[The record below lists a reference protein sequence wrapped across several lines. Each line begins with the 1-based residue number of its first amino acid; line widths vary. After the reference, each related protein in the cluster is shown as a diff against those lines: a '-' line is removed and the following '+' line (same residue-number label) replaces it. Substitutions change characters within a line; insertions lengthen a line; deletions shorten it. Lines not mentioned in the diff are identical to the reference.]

1 MKRVRKSGL
10 NRKTKSIIRQV
21 EDIRHLLITDVIVS
35 NLSLV
40 AMNKYFPD
48 SSYEEAMVNVVK
60 AIFDEKD
67 FANEIVMDLVK
78 NNNKNV
84 EPFLNYK
91 IEELEKEY
99 AKGLIPGVHHT
110 KSVAPDMMIFY
121 YVTNDLDKDDRFYHA
136 LESLDKD
143 WEDFKEYKE
152 KYDDLIKVKE
162 LDGTIFQHTLNAFYN
177 GIEQSLIPIDEE
189 DVIQD
194 LCDRYKAELTPDK
207 RILISPKILKF
218 YDNEA
223 KKIVETHN
231 NQEIASKIII
241 SILNKAF
248 NYLRHTMKNEELYLQ
263 LDLLNKENDSIN
275 SENQFLKEKLE
286 EISKATGEDNTIKLE
301 KENYYLKNRVE
312 KLEEKNKELM
322 QTIAELKEI
331 VDDLPITIDKIEPEN
346 TYSGESIVIV
356 GGHWNSISKSEVRKD
371 YLADFIEA
379 EDVIKFTDRIR
390 NYDVI
395 IFDTSRNSH
404 INFNRLKNNKNLK
417 MISLSKKEKIDNLF
431 KIMK

>member
-1 MKRVRKSGL
+1 M
-10 NRKTKSIIRQV
+10 T
-21 EDIRHLLITDVIVS
+21 
-35 NLSLV
+35 
-40 AMNKYFPD
+40 
-48 SSYEEAMVNVVK
+48 
-60 AIFDEKD
+60 
-67 FANEIVMDLVK
+67 
-78 NNNKNV
+78 
-84 EPFLNYK
+84 
-91 IEELEKEY
+91 
-99 AKGLIPGVHHT
+99 
-110 KSVAPDMMIFY
+110 
-121 YVTNDLDKDDRFYHA
+121 
-136 LESLDKD
+136 
-143 WEDFKEYKE
+143 
-152 KYDDLIKVKE
+152 
-162 LDGTIFQHTLNAFYN
+162 
-177 GIEQSLIPIDEE
+177 
-189 DVIQD
+189 
-194 LCDRYKAELTPDK
+194 DK

>member
-1 MKRVRKSGL
+1 MKRIRKSGL

-21 EDIRHLLITDVIVS
+21 EEIRHLLITDVVVS

-99 AKGLIPGVHHT
+99 AKVFIPGVHHT
-110 KSVAPDMMIFY
+110 KSIAPDMMIFY

-136 LESLDKD
+136 LESLNKD
-143 WEDFKEYKE
+143 WESFKEYKE

-162 LDGTIFQHTLNAFYN
+162 LDGNIFQHTLNALYN

-194 LCDRYKAELTPDK
+194 LCERYKAELTPDK

-223 KKIVETHN
+223 RKIVETHN
-231 NQEIASKIII
+231 NQEVASKIII

-263 LDLLNKENDSIN
+263 LDVLNKENDSIN

-301 KENYYLKNRVE
+301 KENYYLKNRIE

-417 MISLSKKEKIDNLF
+417 MISLSKKDKIDNLF
-431 KIMK
+431 KIIK

>member
-110 KSVAPDMMIFY
+110 KSIAPDMMIFY

-177 GIEQSLIPIDEE
+177 GIE
-189 DVIQD
+189 
-194 LCDRYKAELTPDK
+194 
-207 RILISPKILKF
+207 
-218 YDNEA
+218 
-223 KKIVETHN
+223 
-231 NQEIASKIII
+231 
-241 SILNKAF
+241 
-248 NYLRHTMKNEELYLQ
+248 
-263 LDLLNKENDSIN
+263 
-275 SENQFLKEKLE
+275 
-286 EISKATGEDNTIKLE
+286 
-301 KENYYLKNRVE
+301 
-312 KLEEKNKELM
+312 
-322 QTIAELKEI
+322 
-331 VDDLPITIDKIEPEN
+331 
-346 TYSGESIVIV
+346 
-356 GGHWNSISKSEVRKD
+356 
-371 YLADFIEA
+371 
-379 EDVIKFTDRIR
+379 
-390 NYDVI
+390 
-395 IFDTSRNSH
+395 
-404 INFNRLKNNKNLK
+404 
-417 MISLSKKEKIDNLF
+417 
-431 KIMK
+431 